1 MKKNIHDYSDI
12 MDIERPTFNINRMS
26 VYDRAAQFAPFAA
39 LTGHQDAV
47 DEVARLTEK
56 KQELSENYKDL
67 LDYKLIEI
75 IKNINQNSI
84 VKVTYFKN
92 DLKKSGGEYITQ
104 NLKIKKLDFNSKKI
118 IFEDKFEL
126 GIRNIIDIELIKK

>member
-1 MKKNIHDYSDI
+1 MKKNIYDYSDI

-84 VKVTYFKN
+84 IKVTYFKN
-92 DLKKSGGEYITQ
+92 DLKKSGGKYITQ

-126 GIRNIIDIELIKK
+126 DIRNIIDIELIKK